1 MFFSGFVIVQ
11 HLWLELSAL
20 LMFLF
25 VLNRSSLFR
34 QALANDH
41 SSILGKAVLS
51 VTFGLIGMFGTYWG
65 IPVVLGEANIHA
77 FGNAFLSDW
86 ATANMDGI
94 ANTRAVGVIVGGLVG
109 GPWVGT
115 FAGLMAGIHRY
126 YAFSTFSS
134 VLSAGITVGQGMAAG
149 YLYKTISGKRNKWHY
164 GLLIG
169 FLLEVGHM
177 VVLFIFG
184 EPFERAQRLVYA
196 ITPAMLITNSIGVA
210 AFIGLMEAGR
220 KEKETT
226 EAFAAKAAL
235 TIANKTTTFL
245 KRGLD
250 ESSACEAARI
260 VFSTVGTL
268 GAVAITSREK
278 GLALVSKDNCCKIGF
293 PVTRSA
299 TQVMESGRCGIY
311 QKKHDI
317 DCPELVKG
325 MAAHIV
331 VPLTL
336 EKKAIGSLALY
347 KLHENSI
354 SLYEKEF
361 ACGLA
366 ELIST
371 QLEISKAERQAK
383 LLANAE
389 VKSLQSQINP
399 HFLFNALNTIS
410 YYCRKQP
417 DIAKQL
423 IIHLGNYYRNNL
435 AENEAYV
442 ELRKEIQNVDDYV
455 RLEIARYKD
464 RLQVYYQLDEEA
476 GILLPP
482 LILQPLVENA
492 IKHGITPKAAGGAVW
507 ISSHNDGD
515 SIRLVVKDDGVGI
528 KPELLQKILEPD
540 PNRKSIGLCNVNK
553 RLISIY
559 GPDNGLHIHSAEN
572 GGTEVTMTIPRIPG
586 LARA

>member
-1 MFFSGFVIVQ
+1 MFFNGFVIVQ

-25 VLNRSSLFR
+25 ILNRSLLFR
-34 QALANDH
+34 QALANNH
-41 SSILGKAVLS
+41 SSVLGKVVLS
-51 VTFGLIGMFGTYWG
+51 ITFGLIGVFGTYWG
-65 IPVVLGEANIHA
+65 IPVVLGEPNIHS

-86 ATANMDGI
+86 PTANMDGF

-115 FAGLMAGIHRY
+115 FAGIIAGIHRY
-126 YAFSTFSS
+126 YALATFSS
-134 VLSAGITVGQGMAAG
+134 LLSAGITVGQGLLAG
-149 YLYKTISGKRNKWHY
+149 FLYNSISRKQNKWHY

-169 FLLEVGHM
+169 FVLEVAHM
-177 VVLFIFG
+177 ILLYVCG
-184 EPFERAQRLVYA
+184 APFERAQRLVYA

-210 AFIGLMEAGR
+210 AFIGLLEVGR

-226 EAFAAKAAL
+226 EAFAAKTAL

-260 VFSTVGTL
+260 VFSTVGNL

-278 GLALVSKDNCCKIGF
+278 GLALVSKDDSCKSDF
-293 PVTRSA
+293 PITRSVIQA
-299 TQVMESGRCGIY
+299 METSKCGIY

-317 DCPELVKG
+317 DCPEIARGV
-325 MAAHIV
+325 AAHIV

-336 EKKAIGSLALY
+336 EKKVIGSLALY
-347 KLHENSI
+347 KLNENSI
-354 SLYEKEF
+354 SLYETELT
-361 ACGLA
+361 CGLA

-371 QLEISKAERQAK
+371 QLEIGKAERQAK

-442 ELRKEIQNVDDYV
+442 DLRKEIQNVDDYV
-455 RLEIARYKD
+455 RLEMARYKD
-464 RLQVYYQLDEEA
+464 RLNVYYQVDLESV
-476 GILLPP
+476 ILLPP

-492 IKHGITPKAAGGAVW
+492 IKHGITPKSEGGAVW
-507 ISSHNDGD
+507 IQSQNEGD
-515 SIRLVVKDDGVGI
+515 SIKLIVKDDGVGI
-528 KPELLQKILEPD
+528 KPELLQRILEPD
-540 PNRKSIGLCNVNK
+540 SNRKSIGLCNVNK

-559 GPDNGLHIHSAEN
+559 GPDNGLQISSVEN
-572 GGTEVTMTIPRIPG
+572 GGTEVTMIIPRVPG
-586 LARA
+586 ILHS